1 VNVDTQTQLA
11 IDYFLSLGF
20 SGGGW
25 LLFAFACMVIRAL
38 LLRIDALQ
46 GERLADMSKR
56 AAEAERRAGEAQL
69 QALAST
75 QRLNDAMVYRINA
88 QLGETNV
95 IGTSPNSSGGD

>member
-1 VNVDTQTQLA
+1 MDTQTQSA

-25 LLFAFACMVIRAL
+25 LLFAVACMVIRAL
-38 LLRIDALQ
+38 LLRIEALQ

-75 QRLNDAMVYRINA
+75 QRLNDAMVYRINT
-88 QLGETNV
+88 QLGETNL
-95 IGTSPNSSGGD
+95 IGASTNNSGGD